1 MGAGWWRCCC
11 GGDLSWDGEM
21 QVWEV
26 GGHLYGS
33 WVVGW
38 GVVTL
43 KKWGTVWLEPGFCL
57 ED

>member
-1 MGAGWWRCCC
+1 
-11 GGDLSWDGEM
+11 M